1 MNILSIETSAD
12 ETAVSIVHTDG
23 DFPHARYTILGNTL
37 YSQIKIHE
45 EYGGIFPSVAKREHA
60 RILTPL
66 LKTALEEAQ
75 FLRVHDTRV
84 SDIEVHTPTR
94 NQKCPTLSVGHKQ
107 EEELRELLYRESDMA
122 DAVID
127 FLSHHEKPPIDMIAV
142 TSGPGLEP
150 TLWVGVNFAKAL
162 SLIWDIPVVP
172 VNHMEGHVLV
182 SVFDGERLPEL
193 AFPALLISG
202 GHTEFDLMS
211 DWTSYERI
219 GQTRDDAVGEAFDKS
234 ARMMGIPYP
243 GGPEIGRLA
252 EGARERELPEFL
264 TLPRPMLDSGD
275 LDSSFSG
282 LKTAVRYGIEGK
294 ELSETDKQALARDL
308 EDAIVDVLIKKTMK
322 AIEQSGAQSLIIGGG
337 VSASTRIREVFKEHF
352 AREYP
357 ELALYIPERA
367 HSTDNA
373 IMIALAGHARIDTAL
388 TPEDARNDIRA
399 DGNRALSES

>member
-12 ETAVSIVHTDG
+12 ETAVSIVRTDG
-23 DFPHARYTILGNTL
+23 DFPHASYRILGNAL

-66 LKTALEEAQ
+66 TQTALTEAE
-75 FLRVHDTRV
+75 LLTKHSSVLTE
-84 SDIEVHTPTR
+84 SHTEKL
-94 NQKCPTLSVGHKQ
+94 QA
-107 EEELRELLYRESDMA
+107 LLYREPDMTE
-122 DAVID
+122 AVVT
-127 FLSHHEKPPIDMIAV
+127 FLSEYKKPDVDIIAV

-182 SVFDGERLPEL
+182 SLFDGERLPEL
-193 AFPALLISG
+193 AFPALALLISG

-219 GQTRDDAVGEAFDKS
+219 GQTRDDAVGEAFDKT
-234 ARMMGIPYP
+234 ARMMGLPYP

-252 EGARERELPEFL
+252 AKARERELPQFL
-264 TLPRPMLDSGD
+264 SLPRPMLDSGD
-275 LDSSFSG
+275 LDFSFSG

-308 EDAIVDVLIKKTMK
+308 EDAIVDVLTKKTIK
-322 AIEQSGAQSLIIGGG
+322 AIEQTNAQSLIIGGG
-337 VSASTRIREVFKEHF
+337 VSASTRIREVFREHF
-352 AREYP
+352 TREYP
-357 ELALYIPERA
+357 DLTLYIPERA

-373 IMIALAGHARIDTAL
+373 IMIALAGHAQIKTAL
-388 TPEDARNDIRA
+388 KPEDAQNSIHA